1 MILDDRYDDYMPR
14 QGVPLIGV
22 GVILIVLGLLPN
34 LLSTFTEALQCL
46 NEEFH
51 RELGAPCLEPRRVTE
66 PLASGWLAV
75 AGVVLVTLGLVM
87 VITN

>member
-1 MILDDRYDDYMPR
+1 MLS

-22 GVILIVLGLLPN
+22 GVILIVLGLVPN
-34 LLSTFTEALQCL
+34 LLSTFTEALHRL
-46 NEEFH
+46 NEELH
-51 RELGAPCLEPRRVTE
+51 RELGAPFLEPRRVTE

-75 AGVVLVTLGLVM
+75 GGVVLVTLGFLA